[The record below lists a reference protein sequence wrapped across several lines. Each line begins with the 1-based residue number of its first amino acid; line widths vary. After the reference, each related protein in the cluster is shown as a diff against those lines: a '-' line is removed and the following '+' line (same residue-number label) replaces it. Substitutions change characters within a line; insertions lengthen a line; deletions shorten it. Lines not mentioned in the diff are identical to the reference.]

1 MLPDEWPTAI
11 EDVVN
16 LFQSKPIPNIPPM
29 TQAWIL
35 WEILTGIP
43 DRKNIQHVA
52 ARTQRVA
59 SILEVVEKRSALILT
74 TITQFVQH
82 KCSLD
87 TSPVLTDE
95 DMVTLSAA
103 IKCAGEWFPN
113 GCAMDVGTQFT
124 QTVLSLVNRCYWM
137 SIKSNDGCLAA
148 RENELIETSLDV
160 LGKITQR
167 EAFQYPHTALETV
180 RLFLEALQPILTNE
194 WKKDNLNEDVAAAIY
209 IMIIST
215 IEGQSKLLLHGIK
228 TDARPEDRKLY
239 QLIIEE
245 MLRCTN
251 KPGIYP
257 VEESCSHRAMGFWY
271 MLQDE
276 VFSLVD
282 VAERKHCLDTI
293 RPVYEHLTRILVR
306 KAVRPNED
314 DLDRWGDD
322 DLEAF
327 RCYRQDIADT
337 LNFCYEVLGDPLLSH
352 LSVLLDE
359 SIVAIQ
365 MDTARNWTQLEA
377 VIYMFSAI
385 AEHVPIA
392 EKQVMPKLMQVLNE
406 IPYEKVNDLVL
417 GSALETIGAYCEW
430 LKENTECLSLAI
442 SLLLRGLNSTQ
453 AAQATM
459 GLKELTRECQAELR
473 SFSEPLLEAC
483 QQTLQGGHLR
493 PLESV
498 RLMFSV
504 GKLMSL
510 LSPEKIPMCLDAF
523 VSPCFQELQQ
533 LVQEGLAAGEA
544 VTVARRE
551 ENKQRTVFRLNMI
564 STLYSSLNVN
574 LEPRRPD
581 VVGGGG
587 AGTNTTPQPVLVII
601 EQTMPIFRQICEY
614 WMNETEIMEALCNG
628 LKYAVTNLLD
638 DFKPMLNDLCEL
650 LCAIT
655 RAKSIPP
662 AMDLSRTCITMFYSD
677 EGRRPTLQKLFEEI
691 VNQNL
696 SLMQVSE
703 DHCFKNYYSTQSFT
717 FSSLD

>member
-16 LFQSKPIPNIPPM
+16 LFQSKPLSNLSQM

-43 DRKNIQHVA
+43 DRKNVQCVA
-52 ARTQRVA
+52 ARTQRTA
-59 SILEVVEKRSALILT
+59 SILQVVENRAPLILN
-74 TITQFVQH
+74 TITQFIQH
-82 KCSLD
+82 KCSFES
-87 TSPVLTDE
+87 TPVLTDE
-95 DMVTLSAA
+95 DMVTLQAA

-113 GCAMDVGTQFT
+113 GCALDVGTQFT
-124 QTVLSLVNRCYWM
+124 NIVLSLVNRCYWV

-148 RENELIETSLDV
+148 VDNELIETSLDV
-160 LGKITQR
+160 LGVITQR
-167 EAFQYPHTALETV
+167 EAFQFPNTALDTV
-180 RLFLEALQPILTNE
+180 RIFLEALQPILTNE
-194 WKKDNLNEDVAAAIY
+194 WKEHNLNEDVAAAIY

-215 IEGQSKLLLHGIK
+215 IEGQSKMLLHGIK
-228 TDARPEDRKLY
+228 SDARPENRKLY
-239 QLIIEE
+239 QTIIEE

-276 VFSLVD
+276 VFSLD
-282 VAERKHCLDTI
+282 DAHEKKHCLETI

-337 LNFCYEVLGDPLLSH
+337 LNFCYEVLGDPLLGH
-352 LSVLLDE
+352 LSALLDE
-359 SIVAIQ
+359 AIVAIQ
-365 MDTARNWTQLEA
+365 MDKERNWTKLEA
-377 VIYMFSAI
+377 VIYMFSSI
-385 AEHVPIA
+385 AEHVPVT
-392 EKQVMPKLMQVLNE
+392 ENHVLPKLMTVLNE
-406 IPYEKVNDLVL
+406 IPYDTVDEKVL

-430 LKENTECLSLAI
+430 LKENTECLGLAI
-442 SLLLRGLNSTQ
+442 TLLMRGLAVNSTQ

-459 GLKELTRECQAELR
+459 GLKELTRECQTELR
-473 SFSEPLLEAC
+473 SFSEPLLDAC
-483 QQTLQGGHLR
+483 RQTLQSGHLQ

-498 RLMFSV
+498 RLMYSV

-510 LSPEKIPMCLDAF
+510 LTADKIPMCLDAF

-533 LVQEGLAAGEA
+533 LVQNGMAA
-544 VTVARRE
+544 TTTTRE
-551 ENKQRTVFRLNMI
+551 ENKKRTVFRLNMI
-564 STLYSSLNVN
+564 STLYSSLNIN
-574 LEPRRPD
+574 LEPMKMGQT
-581 VVGGGG
+581 GGGEG
-587 AGTNTTPQPVLVII
+587 VGCTQPVLLII
-601 EQTMPIFRQICEY
+601 EQTMPIFRQICEF
-614 WMNETEIMEALCNG
+614 WMNDTEIMEALCNG

-638 DFKPMLNDLCEL
+638 DFKPMLRDLCEL

-655 RAKSIPP
+655 RAKCIPP
-662 AMDLSRTCITMFYSD
+662 AMDLSRTCIIMFFAD
-677 EGRRPTLQKLFEEI
+677 ETSRPDLQKLFEEI
-691 VNQNL
+691 VSQNL
-696 SLMQVSE
+696 VLMEVSGGGGSGSLLITALS
-703 DHCFKNYYSTQSFT
+703 HL
-717 FSSLD
+717 FSSHPF